1 MLSPVP
7 ALILWKASAFPWG
20 PPPLQLPPKPPFSG
34 PGLVSLGSHHAS
46 NKPRGSMV
54 WQQQT
59 EELRAELGGAS
70 VCPAVQ
76 WESTVT
82 SPALSAQGSNSE
94 KQLSLALLGSRS
106 PWTRCAPF
114 PSPVCLA
121 PGSKCI
127 QGYFCS
133 SPGARRVGTGART
146 YRKSVNTRQPA
157 VVPRATRGNKE
168 AALFSSLKLLKPNP
182 GS

>member
-7 ALILWKASAFPWG
+7 VLILWKVSAFPWG
-20 PPPLQLPPKPPFSG
+20 PHLSSCRQNPLSG
-34 PGLVSLGSHHAS
+34 PGLVSLGSHHAP
-46 NKPRGSMV
+46 NRPRGSVV

-76 WESTVT
+76 WESTIT

-94 KQLSLALLGSRS
+94 KKLSLALLGSQN

-133 SPGARRVGTGART
+133 SPGARRAGTGART

-182 GS
+182 RS

>member
-7 ALILWKASAFPWG
+7 ALILWKASTFPWG
-20 PPPLQLPPKPPFSG
+20 PHLSSCCQNPLSG
-34 PGLVSLGSHHAS
+34 PGLVALGSHHAP
-46 NKPRGSMV
+46 NRPRGSVV

-76 WESTVT
+76 WESTIT
-82 SPALSAQGSNSE
+82 SPALSARGSNSE
-94 KQLSLALLGSRS
+94 KQLSLALSGSRS

-121 PGSKCI
+121 PGCKRI

-146 YRKSVNTRQPA
+146 YRKSVNTCQPA